1 MNTSNATHS
10 LSLLEES
17 VPSRAREP
25 LQLGARNRVIYVIEG
40 SIAIDDRPVAA
51 DHALFSATSMTL
63 DVGDGGARWLRWEL
77 LDHNESTTTE
87 QPAGVSSTVKTI
99 DPITTADVQA
109 DWFMRCD
116 SVAFPPGGCAL
127 THTHQGPGIRYLLD
141 GTIRIDTLG
150 ESTHYDVGGAWYESG
165 PHPVFAQA
173 DARTSSRFV
182 RVMVLPPSLTGKSS
196 ITYVNVDDLD
206 KPKSQTYHRY
216 CEQTLV
222 L

>member
-1 MNTSNATHS
+1 MNASITTHC
-10 LSLLEES
+10 LCLLEES
-17 VPSRAREP
+17 APSRVRET
-25 LQLGARNRVIYVIEG
+25 LQLGACNRVIYVING
-40 SIAIDDRPVAA
+40 SLAIDGEPVAA
-51 DHALFSATSMTL
+51 DHAIFSAASMTL
-63 DVGDGGARWLRWEL
+63 DAGDGGARWLRWEL
-77 LDHNESTTTE
+77 LFHNESPAPE
-87 QPAGVSSTVKTI
+87 QPAGMLSTLKTI
-99 DPITTADVQA
+99 DPITSADVQA

-150 ESTHYDVGGAWYESG
+150 ESTHYDAGGAWYESG

-173 DARTSSRFV
+173 DAQASSRFV
-182 RVMVLPPSLTGKSS
+182 RVMVLPPSLAGKSS
-196 ITYVNVDDLD
+196 ITYVNADDLD

>member
-1 MNTSNATHS
+1 MNASNATHH
-10 LSLLEES
+10 LCLLEES
-17 VPSRAREP
+17 APPGVRET
-25 LQLGARNRVIYVIEG
+25 LRLGSCNRVIYVIDG
-40 SIAIDDRPVAA
+40 SLAIDGEAVAT
-51 DHALFSATSMTL
+51 DHAIFSSATMTL
-63 DVGDGGARWLRWEL
+63 DLGNGGARWLRWEL
-77 LDHNESTTTE
+77 LNHSEPPATA
-87 QPAGVSSTVKTI
+87 QLAGVLSTLKTI

-173 DARTSSRFV
+173 DARLNTRFV

-196 ITYVNVDDLD
+196 ITYVNADDLD

-216 CEQTLV
+216 CEQSLV